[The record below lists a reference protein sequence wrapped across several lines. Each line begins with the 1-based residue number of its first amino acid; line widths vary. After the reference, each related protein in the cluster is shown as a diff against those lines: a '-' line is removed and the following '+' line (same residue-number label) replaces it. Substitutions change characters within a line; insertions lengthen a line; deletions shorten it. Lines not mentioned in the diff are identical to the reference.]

1 MRRTFFVRAIWDG
14 EAQVYVSESDIKGL
28 HIETKT
34 LDEFKEVLDDVAVE
48 LILANHVDRKD
59 LTLENLAELVPA
71 VIWERP
77 DMSSLA

>member
-1 MRRTFFVRAIWDG
+1 LRRTFFVRAIWDD

-34 LDEFKEVLDDVAVE
+34 LDEFKQVLDDVAVE
-48 LILANHVDRKD
+48 LILTNHVDRKD
-59 LTLENLAELVPA
+59 LTLENLADLLPG

-77 DMSSLA
+77 LQLYYM

>member
-1 MRRTFFVRAIWDG
+1 MRRTFFVRAIWDD

-48 LILANHVDRKD
+48 LILANHVDRKA
-59 LTLENLAELVPA
+59 LTLENLADLIPILICDLSDLRSFA
-71 VIWERP
+71 
-77 DMSSLA
+77 

>member
-1 MRRTFFVRAIWDG
+1 MRRTFFVRAIWDD

-59 LTLENLAELVPA
+59 LTLESLADLVP
-71 VIWERP
+71 ILIF
-77 DMSSLA
+77 DLADLRSFA